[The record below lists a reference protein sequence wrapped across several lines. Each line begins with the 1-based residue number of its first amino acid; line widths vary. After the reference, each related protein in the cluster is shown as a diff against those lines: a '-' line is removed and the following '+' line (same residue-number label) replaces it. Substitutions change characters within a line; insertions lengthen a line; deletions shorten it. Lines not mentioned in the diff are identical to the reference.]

1 MLHGQSPWLK
11 LGVALCQKSKP
22 VGRGYNRRVNT
33 IDGQLPPALLRGI
46 DQLVQGVPIGRLRRA
61 SARLTDAYRRDAGRV
76 SAMASTAD
84 RLAYIGARLPAT
96 FHATRSVLKNFSRCG
111 LDSRVTSF
119 LELGA
124 GPAPGLWAAYEQF
137 PSLLK
142 ATHVEQDHEMAELGR
157 QLLRSTVIA
166 QRIQSAWNGQPV
178 PVSSDFGKHDVTLL
192 AYLVGELDDD
202 VRCQVL
208 TSAWNSTR
216 VALVVIEPGTPA
228 GARRVLQ
235 ARTWLVSQGGHVAAP
250 CPHSVACPLPDE
262 DWCHFSV
269 RLNRSS
275 LHRQLKGGTLAYE
288 DEKYSYVV
296 ITRNAV
302 ARCQSRVLRHPQFT
316 PRRVTLQLCSGDGL
330 RTQQVTRGEGADY
343 RRARKVRWGDAWETP
358 AKPNEDGNRELKENV
373 RDL

>member
-1 MLHGQSPWLK
+1 M
-11 LGVALCQKSKP
+11 
-22 VGRGYNRRVNT
+22 NT
-33 IDGQLPPALLRGI
+33 IDGQLPADLLRGI
-46 DQLVQGVPIGRLRRA
+46 DQLVQGVPIGSLRQA
-61 SARLTDAYRRDAGRV
+61 SARLTEAYRRAGGCG
-76 SAMASTAD
+76 SAIASTAD

-96 FHATRSVLKNFSRCG
+96 FHVTRSVLENLNQCG
-111 LDSRVTSF
+111 LGGRVTSL

-142 ATHVEQDHEMAELGR
+142 STHVEHDQEMAKLGCH
-157 QLLRSTVIA
+157 LLKSTIIA
-166 QRIQSAWNGQPV
+166 QRIQSVWNGQAV
-178 PVSSDFGKHDVTLL
+178 PVSTDFGKHDVTLL
-192 AYLVGELDDD
+192 GYLIGELDED
-202 VRCQVL
+202 VRRQVL
-208 TSAWNSTR
+208 SSAWNSTQ

-235 ARTWLVSQGGHVAAP
+235 ARTWLVRQGGYVAAP
-250 CPHSVACPLPDE
+250 CPHGRACPLPDE

-296 ITRNAV
+296 VTRSAV
-302 ARCQSRVLRHPQFT
+302 ARCESRVLRHPVFA

-330 RTQQVTRGEGADY
+330 RTQQVTRGDRADY
-343 RRARKVRWGDAWETP
+343 RRARKVRWGDTWETP
-358 AKPNEDGNRELKENV
+358 MNPNEDVNK
-373 RDL
+373 